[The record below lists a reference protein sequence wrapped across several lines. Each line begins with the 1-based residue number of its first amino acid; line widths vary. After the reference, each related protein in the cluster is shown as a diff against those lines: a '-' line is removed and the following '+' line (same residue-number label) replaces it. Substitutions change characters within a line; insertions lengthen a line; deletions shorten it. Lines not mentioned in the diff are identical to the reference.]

1 MLEFSSNLK
10 MYLFKDKDRV
20 SFSIKVSDS
29 MVSQYNFTITEFE
42 NLLENWN
49 KPEGLE
55 FKTSSNHHW
64 SVGHKTRTPRPE
76 RAETSYV
83 RLSVFA
89 NGFSFHHRVDYI
101 DMYNLQKDYFYQKN
115 NVMYWD

>member
-20 SFSIKVSDS
+20 IFSIKVSDS
-29 MVSQYNFTITEFE
+29 MVSEYNFTIQEFE
-42 NLLENWN
+42 HFLDNWN

-55 FKTSSNHHW
+55 LKTSSNHW
-64 SVGHKTRTPRPE
+64 SIGYKTQTPRPE
-76 RAETSYV
+76 RAATSYV
-83 RLSVFA
+83 RLSVYA
-89 NGFSFHHRVDYI
+89 NGFGFHHRVDYT